1 MKDAEHL
8 KNFSARIP
16 RNLWVF
22 LKETSM
28 RREESM
34 TNIVVD
40 VLCKFMK
47 KCEGKKVD

>member
-1 MKDAEHL
+1 MKDVDNL

-28 RREESM
+28 KKEESM
-34 TNIVVD
+34 TSIVVD
-40 VLCKFMK
+40 VLYKFMK
-47 KCEGKKVD
+47 KVESKKVD